1 MGGLCQI
8 THLRYPV
15 KPPLLFVHP
24 DDTFDPHSTA
34 TATWFRWFFS
44 PLLWASDLSQSRAL
58 FCFHLDRIVAASCVW
73 TSSMHKV
80 LLLLWACHLRR
91 SLWLRPRERQA
102 YQAHPLHHQ
111 CHWLPQP
118 AHSPNMGTSPTVTS
132 SLPAFPCK
140 SISHS
145 WPPLPPFRREKLLY
159 SPGEQLT
166 SFMGSLAMSL
176 PKSSKTPAIGTA
188 IDVWSTGMIASIRI
202 HKRNTSSLL
211 SLHRHR
217 HLLSPLQPLFSCRQ
231 YHFPRSA

>member
-118 AHSPNMGTSPTVTS
+118 ARS
-132 SLPAFPCK
+132 
-140 SISHS
+140 
-145 WPPLPPFRREKLLY
+145 PLPPSIHSILPPSRRL
-159 SPGEQLT
+159 SPALGLPP
-166 SFMGSLAMSL
+166 SLWRHSQAVNFFPISD
-176 PKSSKTPAIGTA
+176 KTGVPENSGTA
-188 IDVWSTGMIASIRI
+188 PWLSSGLATAPATLLLLRVGDGYDLDPNPRVITQTPLKEEKHDFGQDV
-202 HKRNTSSLL
+202 
-211 SLHRHR
+211 
-217 HLLSPLQPLFSCRQ
+217 
-231 YHFPRSA
+231 